1 MKHYLFQVA
10 FLWYPYVCLTVF
22 LLGSLIRFERDP
34 YTWRASSSQML
45 RKRQLTWGS
54 NLFHIGILFL
64 LFGHAIGLL
73 TPTWLYTLLV
83 TVQQKQMLAVVSG
96 GVAGVLCFIG
106 LTLLLHRRLFDV
118 RIRRTSS
125 VMDIAILLLLW
136 LQLVL
141 GLTTLPLSLQHS
153 DGSVMLILS
162 HWAQGIVYLDPV
174 DATTLEAVP
183 WPFLT
188 HLVLG
193 LTVFVVFPFS
203 RLVHIWSAPV
213 WYLGRR
219 GYQVVRT
226 RRPLPTRQPAE

>member
-54 NLFHIGILFL
+54 NLFHVGILFL
-64 LFGHAIGLL
+64 MFGHAVGLL
-73 TPTWLYTLLV
+73 TPTWLYTLVV

-96 GVAGVLCFIG
+96 GVAVVLCFIG

>member
-1 MKHYLFQVA
+1 MRHYLFHVA

-54 NLFHIGILFL
+54 NLFHVGILFL
-64 LFGHAIGLL
+64 LFGHAAGLL
-73 TPTWLYTLLV
+73 TPTWLYTMIV

-96 GVAGVLCFIG
+96 GIAGVLCFIG
-106 LTLLLHRRLFDV
+106 LTLLLHRRLFDI

-141 GLTTLPLSLQHS
+141 GLATLPLSLQHT

-162 HWAQGIVYLDPV
+162 HWAQGIVFLHPV
-174 DATTLEAVP
+174 DVATLEAVP
-183 WPFLT
+183 WPFLL

-193 LTVFVVFPFS
+193 LTVFLVFPFS

-226 RRPLPTRQPAE
+226 RRPLPSRQPAE